1 MRNLLKT
8 VILLSRR
15 SVEEFFDD
23 NCTQMAAAISYYVL
37 FSLFPLLIFL
47 VGVMG
52 LFLQNSDFQDEII
65 DAVLE
70 NIPLT
75 ET

>member
-1 MRNLLKT
+1 MMRNLLKT

-37 FSLFPLLIFL
+37 FPSSPC
-47 VGVMG
+47 
-52 LFLQNSDFQDEII
+52 
-65 DAVLE
+65 
-70 NIPLT
+70 
-75 ET
+75 